1 MDRIKPEK
9 VPRQRVQKIW
19 RNVRWHE
26 SFPDDS
32 LSMDV
37 TDITPHF
44 ALRKIA
50 LLFETKKFSECA
62 SLIRRLNCV
71 TLGSILKEVPID
83 VLHDSLPQSLTILE
97 ALYVKLFET
106 TESPSDFPREE
117 LHVDQLLQRLVA
129 MFAAQSSLNNKHDK
143 NSNSVYP
150 SCRNILRVVTW
161 IEPGIRR
168 YVRQKK
174 RDLDKCLRHLGR
186 HGLVESSED
195 GLMNLHDAL
204 KIEFEKVVTQ
214 YRSAL
219 QKLDELS
226 LSAKH
231 PMGSSVTFGPAPALS
246 SHQRLMHIS
255 RDDVQERLIK
265 NRTICNIGQPAV
277 GNQCLKKL
285 IHILEKRIEYD
296 KMVLF
301 HDTELRKMCKHSET
315 HESGQLS
322 TNLKE
327 FSQGYATVIQLFKEV
342 ADEDMITED
351 EEEGIVSSDEE
362 VISPLMHADRIR
374 TFSGTN
380 GILPHKNLGGEK
392 IQHIFNHER
401 RLIWVSS

>member
-1 MDRIKPEK
+1 MERIKPEK

-26 SFPDDS
+26 SFPDDA

-71 TLGSILKEVPID
+71 TLSSILKEVPVD

-106 TESPSDFPREE
+106 MESPSDFPREE
-117 LHVDQLLQRLVA
+117 LHCDQLLQRLVA

-168 YVRQKK
+168 NLRLKK

-195 GLMNLHDAL
+195 GLMNIHDAL
-204 KIEFEKVVTQ
+204 KIELEKVAAQ
-214 YRSAL
+214 YKSAL

-246 SHQRLMHIS
+246 SHQRLVQIS
-255 RDDVQERLIK
+255 RNDVQERLIK
-265 NRTICNIGQPAV
+265 NRTIYNIAEPGV
-277 GNQCLKKL
+277 GNQCLRKL

-301 HDTELRKMCKHSET
+301 HDTETRKMCRHSEDD
-315 HESGQLS
+315 ESVQLS
-322 TNLKE
+322 TNLKQ
-327 FSQGYATVIQLFKEV
+327 FSQGYTTVLQLLKEV
-342 ADEDMITED
+342 ADEDLITED
-351 EEEGIVSSDEE
+351 EAEDGIVSSDEE

-374 TFSGTN
+374 TLSGSLN
-380 GILPHKNLGGEK
+380 GTLANKNFGGK
-392 IQHIFNHER
+392 NINNDNLMYFTCNR
-401 RLIWVSS
+401 